1 MKELKPKA
9 QVKPKTEKNWLREN
23 WVRVIVHIGSF
34 GPLLWLIWRYYKHDL
49 GVDPITTLNNVT
61 GRTAMI
67 LLLLCLSATPLYIVF
82 NFRAGLKAR
91 RALGL
96 YAFMYAS
103 FHFINFIALDYA
115 FDLQFI
121 LQDGIP
127 KKPYI
132 LVGLTSLILLS
143 ALAIT
148 STKGWMRRMKKNW
161 TRLHWLI
168 YPIGILVIIHFL
180 WQAKA
185 AEVFEPYVYGSIL
198 ALLLIIR
205 FPPVRMRIVDWR
217 MRLTKSRMPTKR
229 PLHQGE
235 RPGVAVTAPQKEI
248 V

>member
-1 MKELKPKA
+1 MKDLKPKA
-9 QVKPKTEKNWLREN
+9 KPKTQKNWLREN
-23 WVRVIVHIGSF
+23 WLRVIVHIGSF
-34 GPLLWLIWRYYKHDL
+34 GPLVWLIWRYFKHDL

-61 GRTAMI
+61 GRTAML

-82 NFRAGLKAR
+82 NFRPGLKVR

-115 FDLQFI
+115 FDIPFI
-121 LQDGIP
+121 FQDGIP

-132 LVGLTSLILLS
+132 LVGFTALTILLL
-143 ALAIT
+143 LAIT
-148 STKGWMRRMKKNW
+148 STKGWMRRLKINW

-168 YPIGILVIIHFL
+168 YPAGILVIIHFL
-180 WQAKA
+180 WRTKP
-185 AEVFEPYVYGSIL
+185 AEVFEPYVYGFIL

-205 FPPVRMRIVDWR
+205 LPPVRMRIVDWR
-217 MRLTKSRMPTKR
+217 MRMTGTRMPTKR
-229 PLHQGE
+229 PLHPGE
-235 RPGVAVTAPQKEI
+235 RGTVPIPTTQKEI